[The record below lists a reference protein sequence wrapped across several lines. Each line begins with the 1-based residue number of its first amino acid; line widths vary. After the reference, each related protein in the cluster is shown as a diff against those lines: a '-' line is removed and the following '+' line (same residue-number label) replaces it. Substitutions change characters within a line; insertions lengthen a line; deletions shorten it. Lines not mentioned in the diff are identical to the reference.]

1 MGCGVLEYFDLFT
14 RSDNNNNNKVIIMS
28 STTKILNYTARGV
41 FLLLV
46 PSLLFTE
53 REGER
58 ETKFVKLK
66 LSTSDNLTIIVC
78 LPTENNFIG
87 TSQLQLYYS

>member
-1 MGCGVLEYFDLFT
+1 MGRCVLEYFDLFT
-14 RSDNNNNNKVIIMS
+14 SSDNNNNNKVIIMS
-28 STTKILNYTARGV
+28 RTTKILNYTADRSRRGV
-41 FLLLV
+41 FTVTV

-53 REGER
+53 RERER

-78 LPTENNFIG
+78 LPTDYNFIG
-87 TSQLQLYYS
+87 TSQ